1 MNKSKIRRNGQTRKH
16 KQQQNTI
23 RYHQPTVK
31 TVKAVEMVKP
41 GASTHQVARKKWSAA
56 PLYATTVHRAI
67 PSSCHYPSDRLF
79 LRGPI
84 TSEYLSNIASVFVFL
99 VLCRSHCP
107 HKYTLFNAAADCSC
121 RSIEVLFGVSVKSWS
136 TDSKKNVHVRSTRR
150 NHFVSAQ

>member
-1 MNKSKIRRNGQTRKH
+1 M
-16 KQQQNTI
+16 
-23 RYHQPTVK
+23 PTVK
-31 TVKAVEMVKP
+31 MGKAVEMGKP

-56 PLYATTVHRAI
+56 PLSATTVHRAI

-136 TDSKKNVHVRSTRR
+136 TDSKKKRTRQKHPEESFR
-150 NHFVSAQ
+150 FGTVTKSHTHSAYNKICLHFHRH